1 MVMTAKLKFHDNLL
15 VPSLRVKKCKKKA
28 VNSWYVVYVG
38 KDVGGDQFSLTVV
51 PANRVDAV

>member
-1 MVMTAKLKFHDNLL
+1 MWFMLG
-15 VPSLRVKKCKKKA
+15 RM
-28 VNSWYVVYVG
+28 WVVYVG